1 MSKYYDKQK
10 VISKKGKYYL
20 TTDVTTEQESI
31 DLSRFYPEN
40 QKGVTLIANSSYSEG
55 NNTIISSY
63 FNDTITAKNSK
74 YELWLYGNN
83 KKVTTGNFENTFH
96 IESNGKNI
104 INSGNQ
110 KDVFNIKN
118 GNNTIVDKGGDNEFR
133 IYRANIGAKHTKN
146 NIKTGNGNDN
156 FTVISGDNTIKT
168 TGGNNTFN
176 IQGYDTYKIT
186 SGAGIDTFNI
196 SSYADMTINSGAG
209 DDVFKIDGFGNKTIK
224 TGDGNDNLK
233 IYESGDM
240 LKNNFN
246 KIDTGNG
253 NDTITTDIEADYIPV
268 TINDIAT
275 GKGEDTVT
283 IKACL
288 VNYINTGKDTDT
300 VNIYGG
306 VNNYISTG
314 DGLDYINVYSEA
326 TTNYTTSTIRAGKGN
341 DDIIINGGTNY
352 IYGESGTDLIQL
364 VNGTNTVYGGND
376 NIAANGG
383 NNTINTNTDKVKLY
397 SGENIVNTLK
407 GKSTI
412 DIEGGEDNTIYL
424 KKGNSTVN
432 LKGGTAAAQII
443 ISGGKNTVNI
453 TNASSSGALIT
464 SSAKTNQTVNIDGC
478 SNASFRYEVKNGACN
493 ILDDSSSNEIYG
505 GDNAETFNIKG
516 GSSNTINGKAGNDIF
531 NIYGGNINK
540 FYGGDGNDIY
550 NLNMKSGMA
559 IIEDSAGKNTVNVA
573 KGFKGV
579 ASIGISD
586 TAELNLKFDKSY
598 KLTSSANIKNDIITT
613 SDSNITLYRN
623 FSKTGDFVEGWG
635 IQLITNVK
643 DEISDKIIDD
653 RFIDIGYD
661 ESAPT
666 NINIGGKNYTLY
678 LNALKVDLA
687 AWFDADT
694 KGYTD
699 SKSVFTGKDAND
711 IQSLMAV
718 YTKDTANCF
727 IKA

>member
-156 FTVISGDNTIKT
+156 FTIISGDNTIKT
-168 TGGNNTFN
+168 TGGNNTFD

-186 SGAGIDTFNI
+186 TGAGIDTFNI

-288 VNYINTGKDTDT
+288 VNYINTGKDIDT

-314 DGLDYINVYSEA
+314 DGLDYIRVYSEA
-326 TTNYTTSTIRAGKGN
+326 TTKYTTSTIRAGKGN

-383 NNTINTNTDKVKLY
+383 NNTINTNSDKVTLLAG
-397 SGENIVNTLK
+397 SNTINTTK

-478 SNASFRYEVKNGACN
+478 SNASFRYEVKNGSCN
-493 ILDDSSSNEIYG
+493 IIS
-505 GDNAETFNIKG
+505 
-516 GSSNTINGKAGNDIF
+516 GSYN
-531 NIYGGNINK
+531 NIYGGNDDETFNIE
-540 FYGGDGNDIY
+540 GGNLNNLNGKEGNDIY

-579 ASIGISD
+579 ASIEKSGS
-586 TAELNLKFDKSY
+586 AELNLKFDKSY

-643 DEISDKIIDD
+643 DEISDKTIDD

-666 NINIGGKNYTLY
+666 NINIGGKNYTLN
-678 LNALKVDLA
+678 LDQLKSNLA
-687 AWFDADT
+687 TWFSMDAHS
-694 KGYTD
+694 GYAD
-699 SKSVFTGKDAND
+699 SKAVFTGGDAND